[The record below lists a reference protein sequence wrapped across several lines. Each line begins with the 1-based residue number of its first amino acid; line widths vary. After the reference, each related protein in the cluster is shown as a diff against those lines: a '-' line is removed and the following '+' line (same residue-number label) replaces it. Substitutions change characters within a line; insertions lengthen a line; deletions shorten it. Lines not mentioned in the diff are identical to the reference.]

1 MKTSEIIIIAL
12 VVASVAA
19 GGVLA
24 LVISVPTYPCAGV
37 AGTTRSIFIVADLH
51 GFNNSQFQPGSPFV
65 SVNRCD
71 TLKFT
76 IINNDTQPH
85 GFAVDYYAPNGVEIT
100 GSSTVQ
106 LPWFVATRSGQ
117 FTMRCTIFCTVHNQM
132 IHGVLNVT

>member
-1 MKTSEIIIIAL
+1 MRTSEMIVIAL
-12 VVASVAA
+12 VIASVAV

-24 LVISVPTYPCAGV
+24 LVISVPSSPCAGTS
-37 AGTTRSIFIVADLH
+37 GTTHNILIVADTH
-51 GFNNSQFQPGSPFV
+51 GFNNSQLQTGSPLV
-65 SVNRCD
+65 SVNKCD

-76 IINNDTQPH
+76 ILNKDTQPH
-85 GFAVDYYAPNGVEIT
+85 GFAVDYYAPNGVEVT
-100 GSSTVQ
+100 GGDTVQ